1 MRVLL
6 VSPEFPDTFWSF
18 RHALPF
24 IRRKASFPPLGLLT
38 VAALLPAEWE
48 KRLADLNVSALSQD
62 DLAWADYVFVGA
74 MVAQRTSAREVIARS
89 RAAGVPIVAGGP
101 LFTGE
106 PEAFPDVDHL
116 VLGEA
121 EVTLPR
127 FLEDLARG
135 TPQRVYTSTE
145 FADLQSTPIPLWEL
159 ADLRRY
165 ASVSL
170 QFCRGC
176 PYDCEFCNVTAM
188 LGHRPRT
195 KPIAAVIA
203 ELDRLESLGW
213 RGSVF
218 FVDDNLIGN
227 KRLVKER
234 LLPALVDWRRDKQL
248 GPFYSQVSLN
258 VADDPSLLA
267 LMSKAGFDSVFVGIE
282 TPDEDA
288 LAECNKKQNL
298 GRDLVADVK
307 RVQRA
312 GIEVT
317 AGFIVGFDN
326 DTAATFQRQFDF
338 IQRSGIVTAM
348 IGLLQAPAGTRLHAR
363 MEREGRLLGA
373 MTGDNSDGTTN
384 IVPAMTLEILR
395 ERYRALIRGIYS
407 PRQYYRRVRTF
418 LREYKPP
425 VVAPSMEWQRVF
437 AGARSAVRLG
447 IVGRERMH
455 YWGLMLWT
463 LVRRPRHLPRAI
475 TLAIYGYHFRR
486 VSELHI
492 Q

>member
-24 IRRKASFPPLGLLT
+24 IRRKASLPPLGLLT

-48 KRLADLNVSALSQD
+48 KRLADLNISALSRD

-74 MVAQRTSAREVIARS
+74 MVAQRTSARDVIARS
-89 RAAGVPIVAGGP
+89 RAAGVPVVAGGP

-106 PEAFPDVDHL
+106 PESFPEVDHL

-127 FLEDLARG
+127 FLEDLERG
-135 TPQRVYTSTE
+135 APQRIYAATE
-145 FADLQSTPIPLWEL
+145 FADLQTTPIPLWEL

-195 KPIAAVIA
+195 KSIARVIA

-227 KRLVKER
+227 KRLVKEQ
-234 LLPALVDWRRDKQL
+234 LLPALVDWRRDGQV

-267 LMSKAGFDSVFVGIE
+267 LMAKAGFDSVFVGIE

-326 DTAATFQRQFDF
+326 DSAATFQRQFDF

-348 IGLLQAPAGTRLHAR
+348 VGLLQAPAGTRLHAR
-363 MEREGRLLGA
+363 MQREGRLLGA

-384 IVPAMTLEILR
+384 IVPAMTLETLR

-418 LREYKPP
+418 LREYKAP
-425 VVAPSMEWQRVF
+425 VVGPPMEWQRVF
-437 AGARSAVRLG
+437 AGARSALRLG